1 MTIYNEQYLEHYAD
15 RFLELDLY
23 SHGVTLERYLF
34 DPAGCEFAVF
44 ELRPIIH
51 AAEAEQ
57 ASSEREAKEQAA
69 MAPRCHAC
77 GSVTQSNELLSLLCE
92 ELQTAI
98 PEKL

>member
-1 MTIYNEQYLEHYAD
+1 MYTEQYLEHYAD
-15 RFLELDLY
+15 RFVELDLY

-44 ELRPIIH
+44 ELRPIIR

-57 ASSEREAKEQAA
+57 ASSEWAATEHAA

-77 GSVTQSNELLSLLCE
+77 GSVTQTNDLLSLICE